1 MRANQMVQSSDYGSN
16 VLTSLEEQFA
26 RTKHSLNDSRRQ
38 LIQSILDNPEDHFY
52 LSARKLAKLYGVDAS
67 TVVRTI
73 QALGYEK
80 FDDFAA
86 DLRKHFVSR
95 ISPYTILKS
104 ATREKRS
111 VANHIAHSLEG
122 DNDNLAAL
130 QSSLEAETVIE
141 LAKTIHRSRRI
152 LVIGIDLAASLANFL
167 AYGLTPLGF
176 DAEAPVGSSGNLH
189 HKIDLLTSRDLV
201 IAISFGR
208 CLKDTVEAAVRARQY
223 GVRTFGITDS
233 DISPLAAYCDDYLL
247 AAIASPSFTG
257 SYVAPI
263 ALMNTILVACA
274 HVQPRRSLERLRKTE
289 EEYRSGDRWY
299 KEPVRRGKVIN
310 MQSKNGD
317 KE

>member
-1 MRANQMVQSSDYGSN
+1 MRENRMLTRNDDSGNA
-16 VLTSLEEQFA
+16 LTSLEEQFA
-26 RTKHSLNDSRRQ
+26 RTRHSLNDSRRQ
-38 LIQSILDNPEDHFY
+38 MIQSILDNPEDHFF

-95 ISPYTILKS
+95 ISPYSVLKS

-111 VANHIAHSLEG
+111 ITDHIADSLNG
-122 DNDNLAAL
+122 DIENLAAL
-130 QSSLEAETVIE
+130 QSSLDAEAIIE
-141 LAKTIHRSRRI
+141 LAKLIHRSKRI
-152 LVIGIDLAASLANFL
+152 LVIGIDLAASLAGFL

-176 DAEAPVGSSGNLH
+176 DAEAPVGSAGNLH
-189 HKIDLLTSRDLV
+189 HKIDLLSNRDLI

-208 CLKDTVEAAVRARQY
+208 CLKDTVEAAVRAQQY
-223 GVRTFGITDS
+223 GVPTFGITDS
-233 DISPLAAYCDDYLL
+233 DFSPLATHCDQYLL
-247 AAIASPSFTG
+247 ATIASPSFTG

-274 HVQPRRSLERLRKTE
+274 HIQPRQSLERLRKTE
-289 EEYRSGDRWY
+289 VEYRSGDRWY
-299 KEPVRRGKVIN
+299 KEPARRNRGGN
-310 MQSKNGD
+310 ALPKNNGR
-317 KE
+317 